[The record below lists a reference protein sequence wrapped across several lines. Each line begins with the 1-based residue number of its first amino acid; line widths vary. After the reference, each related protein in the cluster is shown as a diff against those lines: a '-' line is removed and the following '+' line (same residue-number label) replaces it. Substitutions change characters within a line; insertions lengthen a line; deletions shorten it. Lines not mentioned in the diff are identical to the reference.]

1 MYSLYYCSIFTE
13 MYIYCTCSTVMKPV
27 SPICSTIFNDYMN
40 NDTVK
45 LSVACVWVIY
55 SYVSMVFHCT
65 FLF

>member
-1 MYSLYYCSIFTE
+1 
-13 MYIYCTCSTVMKPV
+13 MKPV

-65 FLF
+65 FLFWTNDCASARFL